1 MIATEKPG
9 ASTAPGSPAASPA
22 KRKDTP
28 VRVPPLI
35 AEVARMEPAEALRRM
50 ESLPEGLSE
59 TTAAERLEK
68 FGPNE
73 VSKEQR
79 HTWAARIYHAV
90 RNPLVILLSVLAII
104 SFSTATESSDF
115 VGAWLMVL
123 MVILGVALRFIQESK
138 ADSAAA
144 KLKAMIKVTATVVR
158 ESRPAEVPL
167 QGLVPG
173 DIVKLSA
180 GDMIPADVRVLT
192 AKDLFIIQATLTGES
207 LPVEKFDSRET
218 RENISPLESANLCFL
233 GTSVESGTAQAVV
246 VETGP
251 RTYLGG
257 IAHSMTTQVVETS
270 FDKGIKRFTYLMLT
284 FMLVM
289 VPAVFFIN
297 ALSKSPSQI
306 ADDDIVNGR
315 SLAGKLAAKTDP
327 VSAFL
332 SARLDPD
339 AQAALAAYKVSP
351 TNNEALNATLAS
363 NLNTVVSGPSIYDEK
378 RFQNVPLDPRT
389 DARLKHP
396 RRRDFR
402 LNRLLL
408 EDAYPKELKKSG
420 KHDWGGAFL
429 FALAV
434 AVGLTPEML
443 PMIVSVCLSK
453 GALAMAKKKVI
464 VKRLN
469 SIQNFG
475 AMDVLCTDKTGT
487 LTRDHVILE
496 IHCDVFKNDSDAVLL
511 DAYLISHFQTG
522 LKNVLDRAVLSHPEA
537 RQKLCI
543 DHYKKVDE
551 IPFDFSRKMM
561 SVIVETPEHEYHM
574 LTKGAPEA
582 VFAHCSQFESEG
594 ETLPME
600 PILIGDLIQE
610 YNDLSA
616 DGFRVLAVAY
626 RNLDKRA
633 AYSKADETE
642 LILKGYIAF
651 LDPPKDTAGQAIAAL
666 QHNGVAV
673 KVLTGDNDLVTRK
686 VCKDV
691 GLDTGAVL
699 LGSAVETMSDPQLG
713 KAVETTQVFA
723 RLSPTHKQRIVQALR
738 RNGHV
743 VGFMGDGINDAPA
756 LRAAD
761 VGLSVDNAVDIAKES
776 ADMILLEKN
785 LMVLEE
791 GVLEGRKVF
800 VNILKYIRMGASSNF
815 GNMFSVLGAS
825 AFLPYQPMLPIQI
838 LTNNL
843 LYDFSQV
850 AIPTDNVSARLIA
863 KPQPWDMGEIARFIL
878 FIGPVSSIFDYT
890 TFFVMLYLFH
900 CWAPSGAALFH
911 TGWFVESLMT
921 QTLIIH
927 VIRTRQIPFIQARAS
942 TALTITTVIIM
953 AVSAWLP
960 YSSLAK
966 MLGLVPLPW
975 LFWPILLATLIC
987 YVILTQLVKMWLIR
1001 MRWL

>member
-1 MIATEKPG
+1 LVEAGRMD
-9 ASTAPGSPAASPA
+9 AAG
-22 KRKDTP
+22 
-28 VRVPPLI
+28 
-35 AEVARMEPAEALRRM
+35 ALR
-50 ESLPEGLSE
+50 SLDSSLDGLKE
-59 TTAAERLEK
+59 TVAEER
-68 FGPNE
+68 FAQVGPNE
-73 VSKEQR
+73 VSTEKR
-79 HTWAARIYHAV
+79 HDWATRLFHAV
-90 RNPLVILLSVLAII
+90 RNPLVILLSVLAAVT
-104 SFSTATESSDF
+104 FYTAGEASDY
-115 VGAWLMVL
+115 VGGWVMVA
-123 MVILGVALRFIQESK
+123 MVVLGVGLRFVQESK
-138 ADSAAA
+138 ADAAAA

-158 ESRPAEVPL
+158 DGKAQEVPL
-167 QGLVPG
+167 QCLVPG

-180 GDMIPADVRVLT
+180 GDMIPADVRVLS

-207 LPVEKFDSRET
+207 LPVEKFDPRET
-218 RENISPLESANLCFL
+218 RENLSPLEFGNLCFL
-233 GTSVESGTAQAVV
+233 GTSVESGAAQALV
-246 VETGP
+246 VETGA

-257 IAHSMTTQVVETS
+257 IASSMLTQQIETS
-270 FDKGIKRFTYLMLT
+270 FDKGIKKFTYLMLM

-297 ALSKSPSQI
+297 VFSKAPSDVGP
-306 ADDDIVNGR
+306 DDFLKLP
-315 SLAGKLAAKTDP
+315 SLAGKLAAKADP

-332 SARLDPD
+332 NGQMDPGGK
-339 AQAALAAYKVSP
+339 AALAAWQLAP
-351 TNNEALNATLAS
+351 TNTDPLLGSLVS
-363 NLNTVVSGPSIYDEK
+363 NFSAVVAGPSIYDAA
-378 RFQNVPLDPRT
+378 RFQGVALEPET
-389 DARLKHP
+389 QARLAHP
-396 RRRDFR
+396 RAHDYR

-408 EDAYPKELKKSG
+408 QDAYPEELQKSPR
-420 KHDWGGAFL
+420 HDWWKAFT
-429 FALAV
+429 FALSV

-453 GALAMAKKKVI
+453 GALAMARKKVI

-496 IHCDVFKNDSDAVLL
+496 LHCDVFKAESDPVLL
-511 DAYLISHFQTG
+511 DAYLISYFQTG

-537 RQKLCI
+537 KQKLCI
-543 DHYKKVDE
+543 DNYVKVDE

-561 SVIVETPEHEYHM
+561 SVIVETPGHEYQM

-582 VFAHCSQFESEG
+582 VFAHCTSFESEG
-594 ETLPME
+594 EIMPME

-616 DGFRVLAVAY
+616 DGFRVLAVASKTV
-626 RNLDKRA
+626 DKRA
-633 AYSKADETE
+633 AYSKADESE

-651 LDPPKDTAGQAIAAL
+651 LDPPKETASQAIAAL
-666 QHNGVAV
+666 QNNGVTV

-686 VCKDV
+686 VCKEV
-691 GLDTGAVL
+691 GLDTGQVL
-699 LGSAVETMSDPQLG
+699 LGSAVENMSDELLG

-723 RLSPTHKQRIVQALR
+723 RLSPTHKQRIVEALR
-738 RNGHV
+738 HNGHV

-776 ADMILLEKN
+776 ADMILLEKS

-825 AFLPYQPMLPIQI
+825 AFLPYLPMLPIQV

-850 AIPTDNVSARLIA
+850 AIPTDNVSASQIA
-863 KPQPWDMGEIARFIL
+863 KPQPWGMGEITRFIL

-890 TFFVMLYLFH
+890 TFFALLYIFH
-900 CWAPSGAALFH
+900 CWPVSMAPLFH

-942 TALTITTVIIM
+942 TALTITTLFIM

-960 YSSLAK
+960 FSPLAG
-966 MLGLVPLPW
+966 MLGLVPLPG
-975 LFWPILLATLIC
+975 LFWPILFATLIG
-987 YVILTQLVKMWLIR
+987 YMVLTQLVKMWLIR
-1001 MRWL
+1001 KKWL

>member
-1 MIATEKPG
+1 MPAAEKP
-9 ASTAPGSPAASPA
+9 APAPAPSPATPSL
-22 KRKDTP
+22 KRKIP
-28 VRVPPLI
+28 GGRVPSRLT
-35 AEVARMEPAEALRRM
+35 EAGRGDAGEAVRLL
-50 ESLPEGLSE
+50 ETAPEGLTE
-59 TTAAERLEK
+59 AVAAERLEQI
-68 FGPNE
+68 GPNE
-73 VSKEQR
+73 VSQEKR
-79 HTWAARIYHAV
+79 HAWPSRLWHAV
-90 RNPLVILLSVLAII
+90 RNPLVILLTVLAII
-104 SFSTATESSDF
+104 SFATAEEMSDYL
-115 VGAWLMVL
+115 GAWLMVA
-123 MVILGVALRFIQESK
+123 MVILGVGLRFIQESK

-158 ESRPAEVPL
+158 EGKAGEVPL
-167 QGLVPG
+167 QCLVPG
-173 DIVKLSA
+173 DVVKLSA
-180 GDMIPADVRVLT
+180 GDMIPADVRILS

-207 LPVEKFDSRET
+207 LPVEKFDVKET
-218 RENISPLESANLCFL
+218 RENISPLEFTDLCFL
-233 GTSVESGTAQAVV
+233 GTSVESGTAQALV

-251 RTYLGG
+251 RTYLG
-257 IAHSMTTQVVETS
+257 SMASSMATQSVETN

-297 ALSKSPSQI
+297 ALSKSPSQV
-306 ADDDIVNGR
+306 ADDDIDLH
-315 SLAGKLAAKTDP
+315 LAGKLAAKSDP
-327 VSAFL
+327 VSTYLNGQF
-332 SARLDPD
+332 DP
-339 AQAALAAYKVSP
+339 ATQAALAAYRTNP
-351 TNNEALNATLAS
+351 TNNDQLLSLLVSILNV
-363 NLNTVVSGPSIYDEK
+363 VVSGPSIYEPV
-378 RFQNVPLDPRT
+378 RFQNVRLGPET
-389 DARLKHP
+389 VSRLKHP
-396 RRRDFR
+396 GRHDFR

-408 EDAYPKELKKSG
+408 QDAYPGEIKKSG

-453 GALAMAKKKVI
+453 GAMAMARKKVI

-496 IHCDVFKNDSDAVLL
+496 IHCDVFKNESDAVLL
-511 DAYLISHFQTG
+511 EAYLISHFQTG
-522 LKNVLDRAVLSHPEA
+522 LKNVLDRAVLSHPAVPEKA
-537 RQKLCI
+537 TI
-543 DHYKKVDE
+543 DCYKKVDE

-561 SVIVETPEHEYHM
+561 SVIVETPDHEYQI

-582 VFAHCSQFESEG
+582 VFARCTHFESEG
-594 ETLPME
+594 EVLPME

-610 YNDLSA
+610 YNDLSS
-616 DGFRVLAVAY
+616 DGFRVLAVAS
-626 RNLDKRA
+626 RRLDKRP
-633 AYSKADETE
+633 AYSKADESE

-651 LDPPKDTAGQAIAAL
+651 LDPPKETVNEAIAAL
-666 QHNGVAV
+666 QHNGVTV

-691 GLDTGAVL
+691 GLDTGEVL
-699 LGSAVETMSDPQLG
+699 LGNAVETMTDEQLG
-713 KAVETTQVFA
+713 KAVEKTQVFA
-723 RLSPTHKQRIVQALR
+723 RLSPTHKQRIVEALR

-785 LMVLEE
+785 LMVLDE

-850 AIPTDNVSARLIA
+850 AIPTDNVNVNLIS
-863 KPQPWDMGEIARFIL
+863 KPQPWDMGEISRFIL

-927 VIRTRQIPFIQARAS
+927 VIRTRQIPFVQARAS
-942 TALTITTVIIM
+942 TALTLTTIVIM
-953 AVSAWLP
+953 AVGAWLP
-960 YSSLAK
+960 YSPLAG
-966 MLGLVPLPW
+966 MLQFVPLPP
-975 LFWPILLATLIC
+975 LFWPILFLTLLC
-987 YVILTQLVKMWLIR
+987 YVVLTQLVKMWLIR
-1001 MRWL
+1001 RQWL